1 MNELEKL
8 ELDDLY
14 FGSLAEGVKEQG
26 KFKIENLNSANW
38 AFRKLSA
45 MENKRKEIKELADKE
60 MERIEEWQEQE
71 TKGLNNSKEFF
82 EGLLVEYFARQKEV
96 DPKFK
101 LSTPY
106 GKVSVRK
113 LPDKWE
119 YDDKELLTYLEAAK
133 PDLIRIKKEVDKA
146 SLKKKVTESKE
157 FAICDN
163 QVVNMETGEVI
174 NGVTVTEQPEKITI
188 KVAE

>member
-14 FGSLAEGVKEQG
+14 FGSLTEGVKEQE

-45 MENKRKEIKELADKE
+45 IENKRKEIEELANKE
-60 MERIEEWQEQE
+60 IERIQEWREQE
-71 TKGLNNSKEFF
+71 TKGLDSSKEFF
-82 EGLLVEYFARQKEV
+82 EGLLIEYFSIQREV

-101 LSTPY
+101 ISTPY
-106 GKVSVRK
+106 GKISARK

-119 YDDKELLTYLEAAK
+119 YDDKELLAYLEAAK

-146 SLKKKVTESKE
+146 NLKKKVAESKE

-163 QVVNMETGEVI
+163 QVVNMESGEVVS
-174 NGVTVTEQPEKITI
+174 GVTVTEQPEKITI

>member
-8 ELDDLY
+8 ELDDIENTEDN
-14 FGSLAEGVKEQG
+14 G
-26 KFKIENLNSANW
+26 FKINDLGGANW
-38 AFRKLSA
+38 AFRKLA
-45 MENKRKEIKELADKE
+45 AIEQKRKEIKSLADKE
-60 MERIEEWQEQE
+60 IERIKKWQEQE
-71 TKGLNNSKEFF
+71 TKGLDSSKEFF
-82 EGLLVEYFARQKEV
+82 EGLLIEYFSAQREV

-101 LSTPY
+101 ISTPY
-106 GKVSVRK
+106 GKVSARK

-146 SLKKKVTESKE
+146 NLKKKVAESKE

-163 QVVNMETGEVI
+163 QVVNMESGEVVS
-174 NGVTVTEQPEKITI
+174 GVTVTEQPEKITI

>member
-1 MNELEKL
+1 MINKLAELEL
-8 ELDDLY
+8 EEAMEATEKADTENDKFTINDL
-14 FGSLAEGVKEQG
+14 GG
-26 KFKIENLNSANW
+26 ANW

-45 MENKRKEIKELADKE
+45 MEQKRKEIKELANKE
-60 MERIEEWQEQE
+60 IERIREWQEQE
-71 TKGLNNSKEFF
+71 TKGLDSSKEFF
-82 EGLLVEYFARQKEV
+82 EGLLIEYFSIQREV

-101 LSTPY
+101 ISTPY
-106 GKVSVRK
+106 GKVSARK

-119 YDDKELLTYLEAAK
+119 YDDKELLAYLEAAK

-146 SLKKKVTESKE
+146 DLKKKAAESKE

-163 QVVNMETGEVI
+163 QIVNMESGEVVS
-174 NGVTVTEQPEKITI
+174 GVTITEQPEKITI